1 MDVEE
6 PREAEKSFQSALEI
20 LALEP
25 VNKYNISL
33 RLNIHNIL
41 GKSQC
46 VFCQQ
51 IHTKLHWPI

>member
-51 IHTKLHWPI
+51 IHT